1 MKQCNSSL
9 VKMFLARDTD
19 AQCSFIDV
27 LSKTQTRKQK
37 LKEVLFKAERFF
49 PPLCETQIILKIWRS
64 YLCKMN
70 SLRQGTVRALTD
82 SLNSSSLSLC

>member
-27 LSKTQTRKQK
+27 LSKTQNRKEK

-49 PPLCETQIILKIWRS
+49 FPLSVKR
-64 YLCKMN
+64 
-70 SLRQGTVRALTD
+70 TD
-82 SLNSSSLSLC
+82 YFKDLEVLFV

>member
-1 MKQCNSSL
+1 MKECNSSL

-27 LSKTQTRKQK
+27 LSKTQNRKQK

-49 PPLCETQIILKIWRS
+49 PLSVKH
-64 YLCKMN
+64 
-70 SLRQGTVRALTD
+70 TD
-82 SLNSSSLSLC
+82 YFKDLEVLFV